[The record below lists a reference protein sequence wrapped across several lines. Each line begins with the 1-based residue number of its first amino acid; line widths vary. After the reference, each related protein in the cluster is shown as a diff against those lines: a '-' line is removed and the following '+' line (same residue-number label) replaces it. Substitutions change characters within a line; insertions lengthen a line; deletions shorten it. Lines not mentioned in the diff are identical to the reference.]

1 MRIVTFTL
9 NPAYDVHCACG
20 TFYIEKENRADVTSR
35 EAGGKGVNIS
45 RALLSG
51 GLKSDSLVLLGS
63 DNADEFIAQL
73 KTDGLNCLPITVP
86 GRIRENITVHPSN
99 GRETRLSFNGFTVG
113 GNCDVAAE
121 VEKTVGELEPGDIV
135 TMTGSL
141 SKGIPLASVKNLLK
155 KYKDSG
161 VRVVIDSGAFSQDD
175 LIECRPWLVKPNE
188 EEISKYIGSES
199 LSLEDIVNWA
209 REMNAKGIE
218 NVMVSLGKRGALLV
232 SKEGVFIATPPGIR
246 AVSTIGAG
254 DSSIAGFIK
263 GTVLGE
269 NAAGCLKL
277 ATAFGTASCLTP
289 GTQPPRYEDIQD
301 VYNRVRLEEIL

>member
-1 MRIVTFTL
+1 MRIVTLTL

-35 EAGGKGVNIS
+35 DAGGKGVNIS

-51 GLKSDSLVLLGS
+51 GVSSDTLVLLG
-63 DNADEFIAQL
+63 D
-73 KTDGLNCLPITVP
+73 
-86 GRIRENITVHPSN
+86 ENITVHPAN

-113 GNCDVAAE
+113 ENCDVAAE
-121 VEKTVGELEPGDIV
+121 VEKTVGELEPGDVV

-141 SKGIPLASVKNLLK
+141 SKGIPLASVKTLLK
-155 KYKDSG
+155 KYRDNG

-175 LIECRPWLVKPNE
+175 LIECRPWLIKPNE
-188 EEISKYIGSES
+188 EEISKYIVAES
-199 LSLEDIVNWA
+199 LSFEDILNWT
-209 REMNAKGIE
+209 RGMNGKGIE
-218 NVMVSLGKRGALLV
+218 NVMVSFGKRGALLV
-232 SKEGVFIATPPGIR
+232 SKEGVFIATPPEIS

-269 NAAGCLKL
+269 NSAACLKQ
-277 ATAFGTASCLTP
+277 AVAFGTASCLTP
-289 GTQPPRYEDIQD
+289 GTQPPRLGDIQD
-301 VYNRVRLEEIL
+301 VYSRVSLEKIL

>member
-1 MRIVTFTL
+1 MRIVTLTL

-35 EAGGKGVNIS
+35 DAGGKGVNIS
-45 RALLSG
+45 RALLSSG
-51 GLKSDSLVLLGS
+51 VSSDTLVLLG
-63 DNADEFIAQL
+63 DENASEFLAQL
-73 KTDGLNCLPITVP
+73 ETAGLNCLPITVP
-86 GRIRENITVHPSN
+86 GRIRENITIHPSN

-121 VEKTVGELEPGDIV
+121 VEKTVGELEPGDVV

-141 SKGIPLASVKNLLK
+141 SKGIPLAYVKTLLN
-155 KYKDSG
+155 KYRDSG

-175 LIECRPWLVKPNE
+175 LIECRPWLIKPNE
-188 EEISKYIGSES
+188 EEISKYIVAES
-199 LSLEDIVNWA
+199 LSFEDIVNWA
-209 REMNAKGIE
+209 RGMNDKGIE
-218 NVMVSLGKRGALLV
+218 NVMVSLGKRGAILV
-232 SKEGVFIATPPGIR
+232 SKEGVLIATPPEIS

-269 NAAGCLKL
+269 NSAACLKQ
-277 ATAFGTASCLTP
+277 AVAFGTASCLTP
-289 GTQPPRYEDIQD
+289 GTLPPRLGDIQD
-301 VYNRVRLEEIL
+301 VYSRVSLEKIL